1 MISPL
6 NMEEILRLLL
16 EPGMS
21 ARTACAQL
29 GVVYRQFLYISKK
42 PVWNERYIAV
52 RQIQR
57 DRAFSQMAGQIS
69 AVTTS
74 ADRRR
79 LRSHIRAT
87 EALEPRRLRPPRE
100 LNALEKAR
108 RRARVNVKARTP

>member
-29 GVVYRQFLYISKK
+29 GVVYRQFLYMSKK
-42 PVWNERYIAV
+42 PFWDSRYRAT
-52 RQIQR
+52 RQVQR
-57 DRAFSQMAGQIS
+57 DRTFATMLTQAF

-79 LRSHIRAT
+79 IRSLICAT